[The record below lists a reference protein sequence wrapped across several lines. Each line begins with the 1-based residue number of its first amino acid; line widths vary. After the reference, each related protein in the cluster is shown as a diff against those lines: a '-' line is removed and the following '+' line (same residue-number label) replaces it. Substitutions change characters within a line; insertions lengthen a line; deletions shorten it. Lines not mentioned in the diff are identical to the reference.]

1 MRYSTEEVID
11 RLRSLSNPANVEG
24 MARFGINPQGT
35 LGISIYDLRKIA
47 KECGKDHR
55 LAEELWQTGLHEA
68 RILASMVEEPSQVDE
83 EQVERWVKGFD
94 SWDVC
99 DQVCDLFGRLP
110 MATQKAMQW
119 SQRPEEFVK
128 RAGFTLMAELA
139 AHDKQ
144 AKDELFEAFFVP
156 IVRESGDGR
165 NFVRKAV
172 NWALRNIGKRNA
184 RLNRL
189 AIETAREIGK
199 TGSKSARWIA
209 SDALRE
215 LTGEKVQRR
224 LRISP
229 DEEVLRS

>member
-1 MRYSTEEVID
+1 MKYTSEEILN
-11 RLRSLSNPANVEG
+11 RLRSLSNPSNVEG

-35 LGISIYDLRKIA
+35 LGISIYVLRKIA
-47 KECGKDHR
+47 KECGKDHH
-55 LAEELWQTGLHEA
+55 LAGELWGSGVHEA
-68 RILASMVEEPSQVDE
+68 RILASMIDEPDLVDE
-83 EQVERWVKGFD
+83 QQLERWVKDFD

-110 MATQKAMQW
+110 IAPHKAMQW
-119 SQRPEEFVK
+119 SERPEEFVK
-128 RAGFTLMAELA
+128 RAGFAIMAELA
-139 AHDKQ
+139 WHDKQ
-144 AKDELFEAFFVP
+144 AKDELFEAFFAP

-199 TGSKSARWIA
+199 IDSKSARWIA
-209 SDALRE
+209 SDAIRE
-215 LTGEKVQRR
+215 LTSEKVRHR

-229 DEEVLRS
+229 AEEILRE